1 MARHS
6 TGGCDMVHHS
16 VAERSHPKSEVRGR
30 SREEPTPK
38 GQRPR
43 GVTPRSRSRAV
54 AESTRLQWRRNCGE
68 ELPRVR
74 GQGGPPRGDTQRPRS
89 GAVGG
94 RSYPTPPCLR
104 PGAAAEGA
112 TPRPRSRGCAGA
124 GGPGGAIPRWRS
136 RGAAVRRYPSSK
148 VRSNGCSL
156 LEQPWRDTPHP
167 R

>member
-1 MARHS
+1 MQA
-6 TGGCDMVHHS
+6 GGCDWR
-16 VAERSHPKSEVRGR
+16 AKRR
-30 SREEPTPK
+30 REEPPHVRRQ
-38 GQRPR
+38 GQKPGGPMPEGRRPR
-43 GVTPRSRSRAV
+43 AVTPRPRSGA
-54 AESTRLQWRRNCGE
+54 AAQSTRLQRRRNCGE

-124 GGPGGAIPRWRS
+124 GGPGGAIPR
-136 RGAAVRRYPSSK
+136 
-148 VRSNGCSL
+148 
-156 LEQPWRDTPHP
+156 
-167 R
+167 